1 MEAKDGD
8 AASRRRVDQAARFP
22 DANDVLTAIMAFLDV
37 RTVGGV
43 AAQMSRRWR
52 RAAVTPALWQGFV
65 QGRWPDVWS
74 GLAAR
79 KALDARALYA
89 RLACPQPRRKTTPEG
104 VLVLFELKVDGKTL
118 ISATA
123 PLDEMQRQ
131 SAAASSSYYE
141 NTLRL
146 RPAPSAAYD
155 ALVAQVA
162 AEDPIRNRAREISMG
177 KRNISWKEALEQA
190 GGVPSR
196 MIEGTVRASI
206 SLIRR
211 ADGAVVRTELEL
223 MATCNQGI
231 EFTGTIYPIQPERS
245 WVRRRAM
252 VRQNKHAATL
262 RAAGATPEEVERKRR
277 GGDVRELGLDLYLT
291 FDGRPD
297 DFPMGFSE
305 MIAEA
310 WQPGDVAMIFRE
322 DTFDGFCE
330 LPDGDKD
337 QGCVGISAGYS
348 SSMKLD
354 TCALDGLEW
363 TGV

>member
-1 MEAKDGD
+1 MEAAKDGD
-8 AASRRRVDQAARFP
+8 TASRRRVDQSAVRFP
-22 DANDVLTAIMAFLDV
+22 DANDLLTAIMAFLDV
-37 RTVGGV
+37 RAVGL
-43 AAQMSRRWR
+43 ATQINRRWH
-52 RAAVTPALWQGFV
+52 RAAATPAHWQGFV
-65 QGRWPDVWS
+65 QRRWPTVWS
-74 GLAAR
+74 GLAAPN
-79 KALDARALYA
+79 ALDARALYC
-89 RLACPQPRRKTTPEG
+89 RLACPRPRRETTPEG

-123 PLDEMQRQ
+123 PLDEIQRQ
-131 SAAASSSYYE
+131 SAAATYYE

-223 MATCNQGI
+223 MAACGEGI

-252 VRQNKHAATL
+252 ARQDKHAATL
-262 RAAGATPEEVERKRR
+262 RAAGATPEEVQRKRR

-291 FDGRPD
+291 FDGRPK
-297 DFPMGFSE
+297 DFPIGFSE
-305 MIAEA
+305 TDPEA
-310 WQPGDVAMIFRE
+310 WQPGDIALIFS
-322 DTFDGFCE
+322 
-330 LPDGDKD
+330 
-337 QGCVGISAGYS
+337 GCGPVRSCRS
-348 SSMKLD
+348 SSPPGPGRAASSRSA
-354 TCALDGLEW
+354 TEALLSPRFCFLPPTPGA
-363 TGV
+363 